1 MRRRDF
7 IKVIAG
13 SAVTASPF
21 VARAQQPAMP
31 VVGFL
36 NSGSPDR
43 DMNRAQAFRQGLSDA
58 GYVEGRDVAIE
69 YRWAHNQLEQL
80 PALASDLA
88 RRRVNVIAAG
98 YNLAAV
104 LAAKAATTTIP
115 IVFQTGV
122 DPVAAGLVVSLN
134 RPGGNL
140 TGVTNLSNQVV
151 PKHLEILRELVPEA
165 KDVALLINPTN
176 PAGETIS
183 RDAQAAA
190 KKIGAQLHIVR
201 ASNDSELEG
210 AFGSLRQQK
219 PGALAISPDGFF
231 GSRNGQLAALAL
243 RHGLPTVSSF
253 REYAVAGGLMSY
265 GGSIIDQAH
274 SAGVYTARIL
284 KGEKPADLPVLQVTK
299 LELIVN
305 LKTAKA
311 LGLAVSLPLI
321 GRADEVIE

>member
-1 MRRRDF
+1 
-7 IKVIAG
+7 
-13 SAVTASPF
+13 
-21 VARAQQPAMP
+21 
-31 VVGFL
+31 
-36 NSGSPDR
+36 
-43 DMNRAQAFRQGLSDA
+43 MNRAQAFRQGLSEA
-58 GYVEGRDVAIE
+58 GYVEGRDVTIE
-69 YRWAHNQLEQL
+69 YRWAHNRLEQL
-80 PALASDLA
+80 PALADDLA
-88 RRRVNVIAAG
+88 RRQVTVIATG

-104 LAAKAATTTIP
+104 LAAKAASAKIP

-122 DPVAAGLVVSLN
+122 DPVATGLVASLN

-151 PKHLEILRELVPEA
+151 PKHLELLRELVPGA

-190 KKIGAQLHIVR
+190 NKIGVQLRIVR
-201 ASNDSELEG
+201 ASTDIDLEA
-210 AFGSLRQQK
+210 AFTGLRQQK

-243 RHGLPTVSSF
+243 RHGLPSVSSF

-265 GGSIIDQAH
+265 GGSVIDQAH

-284 KGEKPADLPVLQVTK
+284 KGERSADLPVLQVTK
-299 LELIVN
+299 VELIVN
-305 LKTAKA
+305 LRTAKA